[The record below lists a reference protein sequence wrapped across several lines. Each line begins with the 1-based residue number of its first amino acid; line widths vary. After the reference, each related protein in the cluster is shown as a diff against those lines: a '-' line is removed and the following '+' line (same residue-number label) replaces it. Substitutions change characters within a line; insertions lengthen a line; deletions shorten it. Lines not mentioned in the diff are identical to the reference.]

1 MADDKEKMELFQEIV
16 EKSKYLV
23 CICERGMLREN
34 GYPDMESEES
44 AYKAEIK
51 YGYSPEE
58 ICSSSFFATR
68 KENFFRF
75 YRNEVIEVDIPPN
88 ESFFAL
94 AELERRGKVKAIIT
108 PSWYSLPILAG
119 CQKVI
124 ELHGTIYFNICL
136 HCRAEYDIEYIR
148 SSDKLVPMCKKC
160 GSVIRPGV
168 FLYGEIV
175 DNFVMTQAMEEIMKA
190 DVILVCGANLQT
202 AFSENYLQHF
212 DGDKLVIINSN
223 KHYSDKRA
231 DLVIYNEV
239 KNVLPKL
246 L

>member
-1 MADDKEKMELFQEIV
+1 MAEDKEKMDLLRGIV
-16 EKSKYLV
+16 DNSQYLV
-23 CICERGMLREN
+23 CICERGMLLEN
-34 GYPDMESEES
+34 GYPDIESEES
-44 AYKAEIK
+44 AYNAEMK

-58 ICSSSFFATR
+58 ICSSSFYATR
-68 KENFFRF
+68 KEKFFEF
-75 YRNEVIEVDIPPN
+75 YRNEVIAVDLPPN
-88 ESFFAL
+88 ESFYAL
-94 AELERRGKVKAIIT
+94 AELECRRKVRAIIT
-108 PSWYSLPILAG
+108 PSWYSLPIHAG
-119 CQKVI
+119 CHNVI
-124 ELHGTIYFNICL
+124 ELHGTTYFNSCI
-136 HCRAEYDIEYIR
+136 HCRAEFDIAYMR
-148 SSDKLVPMCKKC
+148 CSDKAVPLCNKC

-168 FLYGEIV
+168 FLYGEMV

-212 DGDKLVIINSN
+212 NGEKLVIINS
-223 KHYSDKRA
+223 HEHFSDRRA